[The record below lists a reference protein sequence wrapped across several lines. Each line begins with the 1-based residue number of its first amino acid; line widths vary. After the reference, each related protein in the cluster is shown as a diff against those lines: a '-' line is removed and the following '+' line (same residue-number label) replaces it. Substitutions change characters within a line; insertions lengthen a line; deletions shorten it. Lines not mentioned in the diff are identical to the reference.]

1 MMGKETVRLKTNIF
15 LIKILQFQNEYVLLD
30 VMNKQLQQ
38 QQKERN
44 MDAIRW

>member
-1 MMGKETVRLKTNIF
+1 MGKETIRLKTNIFF
-15 LIKILQFQNEYVLLD
+15 LIKILQFQNGYVLLD
-30 VMNKQLQQ
+30 VMNKQLQK